1 MMIDINNYIHDA
13 CNEYSGLAAIDM
25 GDEMATHILRSLL
38 AAASF
43 AVAAA
48 CGHDAPQLA
57 AAKPY
62 DSPAWP
68 TAAIAEPTRLGF
80 TAEGLQALDDRMK
93 QAVDKGEIAGI
104 SYALVKDGEVA
115 NLKFVGA
122 QSLGGR
128 PMQADTL
135 FRIRS
140 TGKTITAVAMMQLWE
155 QGKWKPE
162 DPITK
167 FIPEFANL
175 KVATSSD
182 NLNNLAPVSHIPT
195 MHEVMTH
202 TAGFSYGLRTDIA
215 ADRAYRD
222 ADVLRAKDMKTFV
235 DEVAELPLANQPG
248 ERWYY
253 SVTYDLQGAIIERIT
268 GKTLGAYLEEN
279 LFRPMAMNDTGF
291 WLKEA
296 DRPRLV
302 TVHTRNATTGV
313 LEVMKDEDNF
323 ISEDPFKKN
332 SHFES
337 GGGGASGLLSTLH
350 DMVRFTQMLTNK
362 GELGGKRILK
372 PETVDFMM
380 QNHIGAVRGVLGGPG
395 YGFGYGGRVVVDG
408 STDATPQPN
417 GAFSHFSIDGCWFW
431 VDPANKLSFV
441 GLIARRGGGPTGGVV
456 MGGEGDAPRLVYKAL
471 VK

>member
-1 MMIDINNYIHDA
+1 MSGHVLMIGA
-13 CNEYSGLAAIDM
+13 RA
-25 GDEMATHILRSLL
+25 LL
-38 AAASF
+38 AAASL
-43 AVAAA
+43 AALAA
-48 CGHDAPQLA
+48 CGHDTAGGSREASLSSP
-57 AAKPY
+57 KPS
-62 DSPAWP
+62 DNSAWP
-68 TAAIAEPTRLGF
+68 AAAIADPTRLGF
-80 TAEGLQALDDRMK
+80 TAEGLQALDARMK
-93 QAVDKGEIAGI
+93 QAVDNKEIAGI
-104 SYALVKDGEVA
+104 SYALIKDGEVA
-115 NLKFVGA
+115 TFKAVGS
-122 QSLGGR
+122 QILGGAPIR
-128 PMQADTL
+128 DNTL
-135 FRIRS
+135 FRVRS

-175 KVATSSD
+175 KVATSPD
-182 NLNNLAPVSHIPT
+182 NLDKLAPASHIPT

-222 ADVLRAKDMKTFV
+222 ADVLRAKDMKSFV
-235 DEVAELPLANQPG
+235 DKVASLPLANQPG

-279 LFRPMAMNDTGF
+279 LFKPMAMNDTSF
-291 WLKEA
+291 WLNEA

-302 TVHTRNATTGV
+302 TVHTRNATTGA
-313 LEVMKDEDNF
+313 LEVMQDKDNF
-323 ISEDPFKKN
+323 IAEDPFRKN

-380 QNHIGAVRGVLGGPG
+380 QNHIGPMRGVLGGAG

-408 STDATPQPN
+408 STEATPQPN

-431 VDPANKLSFV
+431 VDPANKISFV

-456 MGGEGDAPRLVYKAL
+456 MGGEGDSAKLVYKAL

>member
-1 MMIDINNYIHDA
+1 MDT
-13 CNEYSGLAAIDM
+13 
-25 GDEMATHILRSLL
+25 GDEMIRHALDTRARSLL
-38 AAASF
+38 ATLSL
-43 AVAAA
+43 AVLAA
-48 CGHDAPQLA
+48 CGANTPAAPLTA
-57 AAKPY
+57 ARLY
-62 DSPAWP
+62 DNPAWP
-68 TAAIAEPTRLGF
+68 AAAVANPTALGF
-80 TAEGLQALDDRMK
+80 TADGLQSLEARMK
-93 QAVDKGEIAGI
+93 QAVDNKEIAGI
-104 SYALVKDGEVA
+104 NYALIKDGEVA
-115 NLKFVGA
+115 ALKVVGS
-122 QSLGGR
+122 QILGGS
-128 PMQADTL
+128 PMRDDTL
-135 FRIRS
+135 FRVRS

-167 FIPEFANL
+167 FLPEFANL
-175 KVATSSD
+175 KVATSPD
-182 NLNNLAPVSHIPT
+182 NLDKLVPVSHVPT

-215 ADRAYRD
+215 ADRAYRA

-235 DEVAELPLANQPG
+235 VQVASLPLANQPG

-268 GKTLGAYLEEN
+268 GKTLRAYLDEN
-279 LFRPMAMNDTGF
+279 LFTPMAMNDTGF
-291 WLKEA
+291 WLTEA

-302 TVHTRNATTGV
+302 TAHTRNTTTGV
-313 LEVMKDEDNF
+313 LEVYKDEDNF
-323 ISEDPFKKN
+323 LSEDPFTQN

-372 PETVDFMM
+372 PETVDLMM
-380 QNHIGAVRGVLGGPG
+380 QNHIGAMRGVLGGPG

-408 STDATPQPN
+408 STETTPQPN

-441 GLIARRGGGPTGGVV
+441 GLIARRGGGPAGGVV
-456 MGGEGDAPRLVYKAL
+456 MGGEGDAARLVYKAL
-471 VK
+471 RRE

>member
-1 MMIDINNYIHDA
+1 M
-13 CNEYSGLAAIDM
+13 SKRPFTTGSRL
-25 GDEMATHILRSLL
+25 LL
-38 AAASF
+38 AVASF
-43 AVAAA
+43 AVLIA
-48 CGHDAPQLA
+48 CAESQPAGPMGRSLA
-57 AAKPY
+57 AARPS
-62 DSPAWP
+62 DNPAWP
-68 TAAIAEPTRLGF
+68 AAAVADPTRLGF
-80 TAEGLQALDDRMK
+80 TAEGLQALDARMK
-93 QAVDKGEIAGI
+93 QAVDNKEIAGI
-104 SYALVKDGEVA
+104 NYALIKDGQVA
-115 NLKFVGA
+115 DFKFVGS
-122 QSLGGR
+122 QSLGGT
-128 PMQADTL
+128 PMNKDTL
-135 FRIRS
+135 FRVRS

-175 KVATSSD
+175 KVATSPD

-195 MHEVMTH
+195 MHEIMTH

-222 ADVLRAKDMKTFV
+222 ADVLRAKDMKSFV
-235 DEVAELPLANQPG
+235 DQVAGLPLANQPG
-248 ERWYY
+248 ARWYY

-268 GKTLGAYLEEN
+268 GKKFGDYLEEN
-279 LFRPMAMNDTGF
+279 LFKPMGMNDTGF
-291 WLKEA
+291 WLTEA

-302 TVHTRNATTGV
+302 TAYTRNTTTGV
-313 LEVMKDEDNF
+313 LELYKDADNF
-323 ISEDPFKKN
+323 LSEDPFKKN

-350 DMVRFTQMLTNK
+350 DMVRFTQMLANK
-362 GELGGKRILK
+362 GEIGGKRILK

-380 QNHIGAVRGVLGGPG
+380 QNHLGDMRGILGGNG

-408 STDATPQPN
+408 STETTPQPN
-417 GAFSHFSIDGCWFW
+417 GSFSHFSIDGCWFW

-441 GLIARRGGGPTGGVV
+441 GLIARRGGGPTGGVA
-456 MGGEGDAPRLVYKAL
+456 MGGEGDSPKLVYKAL

>member
-1 MMIDINNYIHDA
+1 
-13 CNEYSGLAAIDM
+13 
-25 GDEMATHILRSLL
+25 MAMHILRSLL
-38 AAASF
+38 AAVSF
-43 AVAAA
+43 AVVSA
-48 CGHDAPQLA
+48 CSHDAPGELPPTA
-57 AAKPY
+57 ARPF
-62 DSPAWP
+62 DNPAWP
-68 TAAIAEPTRLGF
+68 TVAIADPARLGF
-80 TAEGLQALDDRMK
+80 TTEGLQALDARMK
-93 QAVDKGEIAGI
+93 EAVDNKEIAGI

-115 NLKFVGA
+115 ALKTVGS
-122 QSLGGR
+122 QILGG
-128 PMQADTL
+128 ASIKDNTL
-135 FRIRS
+135 FRVRS

-167 FIPEFANL
+167 FIPEFAAL
-175 KVATSSD
+175 KVATSND

-235 DEVAELPLANQPG
+235 DEVARLPLANQPG
-248 ERWYY
+248 ARWYY

-268 GKTLGAYLEEN
+268 GKKLGVYLEEN
-279 LFRPMAMNDTGF
+279 LFKPMAMNDTGF
-291 WLKEA
+291 WLTEA
-296 DRPRLV
+296 DRPRLA
-302 TVHTRNATTGV
+302 TAHTRNTTTGV
-313 LEVMKDEDNF
+313 LEVYKDADNF
-323 ISEDPFKKN
+323 LAEDPFKKN

-350 DMVRFTQMLTNK
+350 DMVRFTQMLTNG
-362 GELGGKRILK
+362 GEIGGKRILK

-380 QNHIGAVRGVLGGPG
+380 QNHIGAMRGVLGGDG
-395 YGFGYGGRVVVDG
+395 YGFGYGGRVVVNG
-408 STDATPQPN
+408 STETTPQPN

-456 MGGEGDAPRLVYKAL
+456 MGGEGDSAKLVYKAL